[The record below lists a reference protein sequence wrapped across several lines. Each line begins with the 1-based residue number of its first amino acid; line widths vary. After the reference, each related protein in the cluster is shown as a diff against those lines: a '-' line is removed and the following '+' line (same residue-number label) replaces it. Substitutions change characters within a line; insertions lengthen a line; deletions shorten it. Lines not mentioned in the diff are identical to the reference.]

1 MQLNQNTR
9 PSIISLTVRSAL
21 VLALLGFIGQTPQ
34 IAQAQSL
41 FAPAIVVNA
50 DVVTY
55 YELDQRAQ
63 LYRLLRN
70 PGDPI
75 KTARTELVN
84 DRLKKQASR
93 EAGIQAAGE
102 DITLAIEEFASRAK
116 MTDEQFI
123 KALNEGGVEPETFR
137 DFVKTSIE
145 WGEFV
150 RSRFLS
156 RSRPSDAEI
165 DRALGR
171 VGNGG
176 GMRVLL
182 SEIIIPIN
190 AQNAPQVEAL
200 VIELAKIDSVDEFA
214 KAATQYSATETRA
227 QGGRMDW
234 LPINNLPPDLRPVL
248 LALRPGE
255 VSEPISLPNAVALFQ
270 MRDVQEITGG
280 APKYSAIDFAKYYI
294 AGGRSESAL
303 KTAAQISGQI
313 DTCDDLYGIAKGQP
327 PELLDRES
335 LPASEIPRDIAL
347 ELAKLDDG
355 EISTNLTTSNGQT
368 LILLMMCGRS
378 PEVSDDEARTDLVN
392 GLIQQ
397 RLNAFSDSYL
407 GQLRADALIIEK

>member
-1 MQLNQNTR
+1 MQLNQNTH
-9 PSIISLTVRSAL
+9 PSITPRIVQSFLL
-21 VLALLGFIGQTPQ
+21 LALLSVVGLTSR
-34 IAQAQSL
+34 IAQAQNL
-41 FAPAIVVNA
+41 FSPAIVVNT

-55 YELDQRAQ
+55 YELEQRAQ

-75 KTARTELVN
+75 QTARIELVN
-84 DRLKKQASR
+84 DRLKRQATRDS
-93 EAGIQAAGE
+93 GIQAAGE
-102 DITLAIEEFASRAK
+102 DITVAIEEFAQRAK

-123 KALNEGGVEPETFR
+123 KALGEGGVEPETFR
-137 DFVKTSIE
+137 DFVKTSLE

-171 VGNGG
+171 VGSGG

-200 VIELAKIDSVDEFA
+200 VVELAKITSVDEFA
-214 KAATQYSATETRA
+214 KAAAQYSATETRA

-280 APKYSAIDFAKYYI
+280 SSKYSAIEYAKYYI
-294 AGGRSESAL
+294 SGGRSEGAL
-303 KTAAQISGQI
+303 KIAAEISNQI
-313 DTCDDLYGIAKGQP
+313 DTCDDLYGIAKGQA
-327 PELLDRES
+327 PEVLDRES
-335 LPASEIPRDIAL
+335 LPASKIPRDIAL
-347 ELAKLDDG
+347 ELAKLDNG
-355 EISTNLTTSNGQT
+355 EISTNLTSSDGQT
-368 LILLMMCGRS
+368 LILLMMCGRT
-378 PEVSDDEARTDLVN
+378 PEVSDDEVRADLVN

-397 RLNAFSDSYL
+397 RLQAFSESYL
-407 GQLRADALIIEK
+407 DQLRADALIIEK

>member
-1 MQLNQNTR
+1 MQLNQSSI
-9 PSIISLTVRSAL
+9 PSIMSRILQPA
-21 VLALLGFIGQTPQ
+21 LALGLLAFVGLSSQD
-34 IAQAQSL
+34 AQAQSV
-41 FAPAIVVNA
+41 FSPAIVVNSN
-50 DVVTY
+50 VVTY
-55 YELDQRAQ
+55 YEVEQRAQ

-75 KTARTELVN
+75 KTARIELVN
-84 DRLKKQASR
+84 DRLKKQATR
-93 EAGIQAAGE
+93 AAGIEAANE
-102 DITLAIEEFASRAK
+102 DITLAIEDFAERAK
-116 MTDEQFI
+116 MTGEQFI
-123 KALNEGGVEPETFR
+123 KALSEGGVEPETFR
-137 DFVKTSIE
+137 DFVKTSLE

-156 RSRPSDAEI
+156 RSRPSDTEI

-190 AQNAPQVEAL
+190 AQNAPQVEEL
-200 VIELAKIDSVDEFA
+200 VDELAKITSVDEFA
-214 KAATQYSATETRA
+214 KAAAQYSATETRE

-255 VSEPISLPNAVALFQ
+255 VSDPISLPNAVALFQ

-280 APKYSAIDFAKYYI
+280 SPNYSAIEYAKYFI
-294 AGGRSESAL
+294 AGGRSEAAL
-303 KTAAQISGQI
+303 KIAASISNEI

-327 PELLDRES
+327 AEVLVRES
-335 LPASEIPRDIAL
+335 LPANKIPRDIAL
-347 ELAKLDDG
+347 ELAKMDEG
-355 EISTNLTTSNGQT
+355 EISTGLTSSNGQT
-368 LILLMMCGRS
+368 LILLMMCGRT
-378 PEVSDDEARTDLVN
+378 PEVSDDEVREDLIN
-392 GLIQQ
+392 GLVQQ

-407 GQLRADALIIEK
+407 DQLRADALIIEK

>member
-1 MQLNQNTR
+1 MQLIQHTPN
-9 PSIISLTVRSAL
+9 SILYRIMQSVL
-21 VLALLGFIGQTPQ
+21 VMGFVGLGSQV
-34 IAQAQSL
+34 AQGQSL
-41 FAPAIVVNA
+41 FAPAVVVNA
-50 DVVTY
+50 DVVTH
-55 YELDQRAQ
+55 YELEQRAQ

-70 PGDPI
+70 PGDPVE
-75 KTARTELVN
+75 TARTELVN
-84 DRLKKQASR
+84 DRLKKQATQ
-93 EAGIQAAGE
+93 EAGIVAAPE
-102 DITLAIEEFASRAK
+102 DIAIATEEFAERAK
-116 MTDEQFI
+116 MTDEQFL
-123 KALNEGGVEPETFR
+123 KALGEGGVEPQTFR
-137 DFVKTSIE
+137 DFVKVSLE
-145 WGEFV
+145 WNEFV

-190 AQNAPQVEAL
+190 AQNAQQVEAL
-200 VIELAKIDSVDEFA
+200 VVELAKITSVDEFA
-214 KAATQYSATETRA
+214 KAAAQYSATETRA

-255 VSEPISLPNAVALFQ
+255 VSDPISLPNAVALFQ

-280 APKYSAIDFAKYYI
+280 SPKYAEIEYAKYYI
-294 AGGRSESAL
+294 AGGRSEAAL
-303 KTAAQISGQI
+303 KTASEISRKI
-313 DTCDDLYGIAKGQP
+313 DRCDDLYGIAKGQP
-327 PELLDRES
+327 AETLERISQPTS
-335 LPASEIPRDIAL
+335 KIPRDIAL

-355 EISTNLTTSNGQT
+355 EISTRLTSSNGQT
-368 LILLMMCGRS
+368 LILLMMCSRS
-378 PEVSDDEARTDLVN
+378 PELSDDEVRTDLIN

-397 RLNAFSDSYL
+397 RLNAFSESYL